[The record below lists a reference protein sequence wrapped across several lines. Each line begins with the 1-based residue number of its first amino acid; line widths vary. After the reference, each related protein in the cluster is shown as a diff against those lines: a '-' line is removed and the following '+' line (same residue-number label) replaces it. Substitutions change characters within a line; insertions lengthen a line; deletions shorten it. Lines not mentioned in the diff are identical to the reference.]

1 MIKRFSLHTLLV
13 LPSLFFLIKSQSMN
27 DLQTT
32 NQADN
37 EILLTSISN
46 NQSPILQ
53 GESLSTVEGAN
64 ELPLISNQQ
73 QNDSSSDN
81 PELIS
86 ISPSPESRIEAETPL
101 PINPP
106 GLVTIQDSSP
116 QPIEEVNQPEMLIPN
131 TEIQVM
137 SPISSTSSAG
147 SQSSSTQIGGTT
159 LLTSES
165 EALSI
170 SNNGFSATSIAKGL
184 AIANNKGITTEAIA
198 STVGDPFSLIL
209 EQDYAYNLHT
219 LYSDDKIFNQTNFS
233 SNSYTA
239 MDFNGMLRS
248 YREAMRETLLSKDFQ
263 NGVVHDAEYQY
274 AKIQTGTEVLGGLET
289 SNMRD
294 IVIEFDVSKQKVLVE
309 RIITN
314 ESKIM
319 VVSAATNLL
328 TSLIKEDQDYLEKL
342 YNAKCSC
349 KLIKDFLI
357 ELLKESA

>member
-1 MIKRFSLHTLLV
+1 
-13 LPSLFFLIKSQSMN
+13 MN
-27 DLQTT
+27 NFQAI
-32 NQADN
+32 NQIDN
-37 EILLTSISN
+37 EVPISISN
-46 NQSPILQ
+46 QQNPTNSSSTI
-53 GESLSTVEGAN
+53 ESLN
-64 ELPLISNQQ
+64 EVPLISNQQ
-73 QNDSSSDN
+73 QTDLSFDDSN
-81 PELIS
+81 LIS
-86 ISPSPESRIEAETPL
+86 ISPSPESRIEAETSIPS
-101 PINPP
+101 NPQN
-106 GLVTIQDSSP
+106 LITIQDSTT
-116 QPIEEVNQPEMLIPN
+116 QPIEVVAQSKLIIPN
-131 TEIQVM
+131 SEVQVIP
-137 SPISSTSSAG
+137 PISSTSSAG

-165 EALSI
+165 EAISI
-170 SNNGFSATSIAKGL
+170 SNNGFSATSIAQGL
-184 AIANNKGITTEAIA
+184 AIANNKGITTEAVA
-198 STVGDPFSLIL
+198 STVGDPFSLLI

-248 YREAMRETLLSKDFQ
+248 YREAMRETLVSKDFQ

-274 AKIQTGTEVLGGLET
+274 AKIQTGTEALGGLET

-328 TSLIKEDQDYLEKL
+328 TSLIKEDQEYLEKL